1 MNFKKA
7 ASIALAGAMAM
18 SMMAVPA
25 FADTEST
32 TTTTAEAT
40 AATTYT
46 ITGPKDGH
54 TYAVYQV
61 FTGVY
66 DSTSAKLTD
75 VKYGSNAKGATAGS
89 DVPDSVLTTI
99 TDATGSNK
107 SVLAAVANY
116 VDLTGTPVATLNDTT
131 STASVAAGYY
141 YVVDTTK
148 TSDTDTY
155 STDIVFVAGDVT
167 ITPKRNTP
175 TVVKKV
181 SETNDTTGTV
191 SDWQDAADYDIG
203 DEIPYE
209 LTATLPSNYTD
220 YNVYKLV
227 FTDTLTDALSA
238 ETDSVVI
245 TTTQL
250 KPAEYAALEDSDK
263 TNNPAYTDISS
274 NFTTTYENNV
284 LTLTASDLIMSD
296 TAKNLTNSS
305 KIYVYYKAKLTDKAV
320 IGSAGNPNTVKL
332 TYSNTP
338 SSTQT
343 GDTVPTNDTPT
354 DKVTVFTFKFVA
366 NKVDGNNNALKG
378 AGFTLYKED
387 ASGNYNTVSTIA
399 AGDNTTFTF
408 SGLDSGTYKLSETTT
423 PDGYSTA
430 DDVIFTITATYDT
443 TSDDPQLTALTSDK
457 DNVTLKSVAT
467 GEFDT
472 TIVDRLKTSLPSTGG
487 IGTRMFYV
495 FGGCLVAAAV
505 VLLAL
510 KKRREA

>member
-1 MNFKKA
+1 MKFKKA

-25 FADTEST
+25 FADTENT
-32 TTTTAEAT
+32 TTTTEAT

-54 TYAVYQV
+54 TYKVYQV

-66 DSTSAKLTD
+66 DSENNKLTD
-75 VKYGSNAKGATAGS
+75 VKYGANSTGIEGS
-89 DVPDSVLTTI
+89 DVSDSVLTAIENASGT
-99 TDATGSNK
+99 NK
-107 SVLAAVANY
+107 SVLAAVAQY
-116 VDLTGTPVATLNDTT
+116 VNQTGTPVATLDDTKA
-131 STASVAAGYY
+131 TASVAAGYY

-167 ITPKRNTP
+167 ITPKRDTP
-175 TVVKKV
+175 TVIKKV
-181 SETNDTTGTV
+181 AETNDTAGTL

-227 FTDTLTDALSA
+227 FTDTLSDALAADES
-238 ETDSVVI
+238 SIVI

-250 KPAEYAALEDSDK
+250 TSAQYAALEDSDS
-263 TNNPAYTDISS
+263 TNDPAYTDISS
-274 NFTTTYENNV
+274 YFSTAYKDNV
-284 LTLTASDLIMSD
+284 LTLTASDLIASD
-296 TAKNLTNSS
+296 TAKNLSNNTS
-305 KIYVYYKAKLTDKAV
+305 IYVYYKAKLTDKAV
-320 IGSAGNPNTVKL
+320 IGSVGNSNTVKL

-338 SSTQT
+338 SSGQT
-343 GDTVPTNDTPT
+343 GDTVPTNDTPE

-378 AGFTLYKED
+378 AGFTLYKKD
-387 ASGNYNTVSTIA
+387 ASGNYNQVSKID
-399 AGDNTTFTF
+399 AGDATDFTF

-423 PDGYSTA
+423 PNGYSTA
-430 DDVIFTITATYDT
+430 DDVIFTIKATYDT
-443 TSDDPQLTALTSDK
+443 TSDDPKLTKLESDK
-457 DNVTLKSVAT
+457 NNVTLKSLVT

-472 TIVDRLKTSLPSTGG
+472 TIVDRLKTALPSTGG